1 MLWFV
6 LSDFPTFATEVTDT
20 GQCVSSF
27 KQEAKS
33 AIKTLSLSLI
43 EPLSK
48 SDAGLAQGMSKAMGE
63 ISRQI
68 LLDLQ
73 KALKSR

>member
-1 MLWFV
+1 MIFQRDYTV
-6 LSDFPTFATEVTDT
+6 AEPCAE
-20 GQCVSSF
+20 
-27 KQEAKS
+27 
-33 AIKTLSLSLI
+33 KT
-43 EPLSK
+43 P
-48 SDAGLAQGMSKAMGE
+48 AGLAQGMSRAMGE